1 MNKIAIA
8 LGAVVGVIFGGILAA
23 IILGTIF
30 YWLWPTAREIFG
42 IFINS
47 APANLSWRGWVCFSG
62 FLICL
67 SSIFNN
73 KKKDK

>member
-8 LGAVVGVIFGGILAA
+8 LGAVAGVIVGGILAA

-30 YWLWPTAREIFG
+30 YWLWPTAREVFG
-42 IFINS
+42 IFS
-47 APANLSWRGWVCFSG
+47 SSTPANLSWGGWVCFSG

-67 SSIFNN
+67 ASIFN
-73 KKKDK
+73 KKKKK